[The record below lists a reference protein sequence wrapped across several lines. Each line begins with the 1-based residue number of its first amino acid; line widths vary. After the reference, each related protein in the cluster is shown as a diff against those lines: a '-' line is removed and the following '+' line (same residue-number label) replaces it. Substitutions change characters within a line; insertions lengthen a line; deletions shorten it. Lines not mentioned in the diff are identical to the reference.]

1 MPDAGPAPEPRVGW
15 ALPETLISAGLLLFA
30 LLVLWQT
37 SQIPVSPLYAKVGPT
52 VLPYMVAGGLVILSG
67 GLLAAAARG
76 GWQPAEEKEQALEW
90 RGVGFVVL
98 GLVLNV
104 LLIGPLGFTAAST
117 LLFVLVAY
125 GFGSRRVLRDAL
137 IGLALALTAYFG
149 FAQAL
154 GMNIGAGYVERLLG
168 G

>member
-1 MPDAGPAPEPRVGW
+1 MPDAGPAPKPRVGW
-15 ALPETLISAGLLLFA
+15 ALPETLISAGLLAFA
-30 LLVLWQT
+30 LTVLWQT
-37 SQIPVSPLYAKVGPT
+37 SRIPVSPLYAKVGPT
-52 VLPYMVAGGLVILSG
+52 VLPYMVTGGLVILSG
-67 GLLAAAARG
+67 CLLAAAARG
-76 GWQPAEEKEQALEW
+76 GWQPADEREQALDW
-90 RGVGFVVL
+90 RGVAVVAV

-104 LLIGPLGFTAAST
+104 LLIEPLGFTAAST

-125 GFGSRRVLRDAL
+125 GFGSRRTVRDAL
-137 IGLALALTAYFG
+137 MGLTLALVAYFG

>member
-1 MPDAGPAPEPRVGW
+1 MPDAGPAPARAVW

-30 LLVLWQT
+30 LMVLWQT

-67 GLLAAAARG
+67 CLLVAAARG
-76 GWQPAEEKEQALEW
+76 GWQPAEEQEQALDW

-104 LLIGPLGFTAAST
+104 ALIEPLGFTAAST

>member
-1 MPDAGPAPEPRVGW
+1 MLDAGAAPESRVGW
-15 ALPETLISAGLLLFA
+15 ALPEALISAGLLLFA
-30 LLVLWQT
+30 LTVLLET
-37 SQIPVSPLYAKVGPT
+37 SRIPVSPLYAKVGPT
-52 VLPYMVAGGLVILSG
+52 VLPYMVAGGLVVLSG
-67 GLLAAAARG
+67 CLLLAAARG
-76 GWQPAEEKEQALEW
+76 GWQPVEEREQALDW
-90 RGVGFVVL
+90 RAMGFVAL

-104 LLIGPLGFTAAST
+104 ALIEPLGFTAAST

-125 GFGSRRVLRDAL
+125 GFGSRRTLRDAL
-137 IGLALALTAYFG
+137 IGLTLALVAYFG

>member
-1 MPDAGPAPEPRVGW
+1 MPDAGSAPQPRVGW

-67 GLLAAAARG
+67 CLLAAAARG
-76 GWQPAEEKEQALEW
+76 GWQPAEEREQALDW
-90 RGVGFVVL
+90 RGVAFVVL